1 MAIRLMQVPT
11 IESKL
16 SVRLS
21 VPNVQDAYQTLLAGG
36 AASRYEPMRT
46 PELEEIACV
55 SDPDDHAIV
64 LWRALTEDEWG
75 FVPDLPK
82 QGEWVPDAEAL
93 LQRLLTHVPALFRM
107 LARRKTTRVIDQ
119 LAREAQSPV
128 TRELVIKGYITAS
141 AKITRYR
148 LVEPLR
154 SEGINPDD
162 YREDFD
168 YE

>member
-1 MAIRLMQVPT
+1 M
-11 IESKL
+11 
-16 SVRLS
+16 
-21 VPNVQDAYQTLLAGG
+21 
-36 AASRYEPMRT
+36 
-46 PELEEIACV
+46 
-55 SDPDDHAIV
+55 
-64 LWRALTEDEWG
+64 
-75 FVPDLPK
+75 
-82 QGEWVPDAEAL
+82 
-93 LQRLLTHVPALFRM
+93 
-107 LARRKTTRVIDQ
+107 IDQ